1 MRCAVKIVGVLK
13 AAFFAE
19 LTAELT
25 KSNVK
30 IVKIKDMT

>member
-13 AAFFAE
+13 AVFFAE
-19 LTAELT
+19 LTAELK

-30 IVKIKDMT
+30 IKI